1 MTEESSVTI
10 RTDAALTRR
19 VTGARLV
26 TASAVLGGAL
36 ALAGLGAFAQ
46 PHTPAGNVGPGISTV
61 ELSQPIT
68 AR

>member
-46 PHTPAGNVGPGISTV
+46 PHPPAGNVGPGISTV
-61 ELSQPIT
+61 ELAQPISS
-68 AR
+68 R